1 MFGKALCSTQ
11 QKSVTGDKRGQFGN
25 RLEGQQPIP
34 SMSNCHKCSFGVFLY
49 KNFEIDFSW
58 ITTFPQCVHGVYD
71 EKMEKIQGKYSRN
84 YGIKEIPRE
93 HSTSLCDYK

>member
-1 MFGKALCSTQ
+1 MLEVFILKFLYKKTSRVQLICS
-11 QKSVTGDKRGQFGN
+11 
-25 RLEGQQPIP
+25 L
-34 SMSNCHKCSFGVFLY
+34 GVFLY

-71 EKMEKIQGKYSRN
+71 EEMEKIQGKYSQN

-93 HSTSLCDYK
+93 HSIQ